1 MPKYTFTFKKG
12 DINLEYV
19 TTDRDSMERQFQIW
33 VTCASVWAYNQEKI
47 EKGLMPAPMPRV
59 ETPVVKEEPVNK
71 VENVEDIKVIEQD
84 KTPVQEETQQQ
95 EPVIEAELVMASEQ
109 EEIERES
116 QRIIQEYKAE
126 MEAEAR
132 KKETEAKKEEF
143 KQGVES
149 VIAKEEAVQEEL
161 SNLYNK
167 PETINEIQ
175 ENQPEEQQNT
185 ETETLIS
192 DFDSLLQKTMA
203 KPINNVKEKRDERFL
218 KVVKVKNITEKIDF
232 LIVTAY
238 YLSEFE
244 RLDRFTLKLV
254 NAKLMENMHEIVDS
268 SVLQEAIDKGLVEC
282 LPNYTNIPSA
292 MEYRLTEAG
301 EEAFLNGRV
310 NN

>member
-1 MPKYTFTFKKG
+1 MPKYTFTFKK
-12 DINLEYV
+12 DDVFLEYI
-19 TTDRDSMERQFQIW
+19 TTDKESMERQFQIW

-47 EKGLMPAPMPRV
+47 EKGLMTAPLPKAEKPVANEV
-59 ETPVVKEEPVNK
+59 ETEKTVELNVSESAQTPEIREEATELII
-71 VENVEDIKVIEQD
+71 ENPEQSQID
-84 KTPVQEETQQQ
+84 
-95 EPVIEAELVMASEQ
+95 
-109 EEIERES
+109 RES

-143 KQGVES
+143 KQDVEE
-149 VIAKEEAVQEEL
+149 VVAKEEEVKENISEL
-161 SNLYNK
+161 YGK
-167 PETINEIQ
+167 PATINDIQ
-175 ENQPEEQQNT
+175 LTQPEEKEQNLG
-185 ETETLIS
+185 ENS
-192 DFDSLLQKTMA
+192 DFDSFLQKSMA
-203 KPINNVKEKRDERFL
+203 KPVTNVKEKQDDRFL
-218 KVVKVKNITEKIDF
+218 KVIKVKNISEKLDY

-254 NAKLMENMHEIVDS
+254 NAKLMENMHEVIDS

-301 EEAFLNGRV
+301 EEAFLNGSSK
-310 NN
+310 

>member
-19 TTDRDSMERQFQIW
+19 TTDKDSMERQFQIW

-47 EKGLMPAPMPRV
+47 EKGLMPSPMPKV
-59 ETPVVKEEPVNK
+59 ETPVVKEEPVEK
-71 VENVEDIKVIEQD
+71 VENVEDIKVIEQE
-84 KTPVQEETQQQ
+84 TSTEESSQTQ
-95 EPVIEAELVMASEQ
+95 EPVIEAELVMATEQ

-143 KQGVES
+143 KQGVEN
-149 VIAKEEAVQEEL
+149 VIAKEEEVQEEL

-167 PETINEIQ
+167 AETINEIQ
-175 ENQPEEQQNT
+175 ENQPEEPKNN

-203 KPINNVKEKRDERFL
+203 KPVNNVKEKRDERFL

-268 SVLQEAIDKGLVEC
+268 SILQEAIDKGLVEC

-310 NN
+310 GS

>member
-1 MPKYTFTFKKG
+1 MSKYTFTFKKG
-12 DINLEYV
+12 DVNLEYV
-19 TTDRDSMERQFQIW
+19 TNDKESMERQFQIW

-47 EKGLMPAPMPRV
+47 EKGLMPAQLPKAEVPISHEEV
-59 ETPVVKEEPVNK
+59 IEKQEEPEVITNLQTVDSEPFVEETP
-71 VENVEDIKVIEQD
+71 
-84 KTPVQEETQQQ
+84 
-95 EPVIEAELVMASEQ
+95 IEAELIIESEQ
-109 EEIERES
+109 DKIERES

-143 KQGVES
+143 KQNVED
-149 VIAKEEAVQEEL
+149 VLAKEEKVQEEL
-161 SNLYNK
+161 SNLYVK
-167 PETINEIQ
+167 HETIKDIE
-175 ENQPEEQQNT
+175 ESMPEENSDT
-185 ETETLIS
+185 DAETLIS

-203 KPINNVKEKRDERFL
+203 KPVNNVKEKRDERFL

-268 SVLQEAIDKGLVEC
+268 SVLQQAIDKGLVEC

-301 EEAFLNGRV
+301 EEAFLNGKV
-310 NN
+310 GC